1 MHFLPYQPTDS
12 LKTRV
17 TLKAINMIPDP
28 KTINLRP
35 NVDRPLVS
43 VVVLCHNHA
52 SYIRQTLE
60 NIFSQFTNF
69 PFETIINDD
78 ASSDE
83 TTSVI
88 RDTPMPS
95 TGVTLISHGT
105 NKYSQGINVGKYPM
119 SLARGE
125 YLAFCEGDDFWIS
138 SKKLQRQVDAMRRN
152 RDLDLCVHPATR
164 LSMRT
169 GKQKQGFDYGPKERV
184 IQPETVI
191 ARHNQF
197 APTASVLM
205 RTRAAQNLPD
215 WFFNEHGLPVGD
227 FFIEAILGRKGVLY
241 LPDTMSVY
249 RRDVPSSY
257 TNQFRKSSGPAL
269 EQSLERMLYFTEKLR
284 GMEGI
289 PEAAL
294 DQRLSY
300 VRLNY
305 ALQFLIAGDRE
316 RFIRTSRDIRL
327 RGHGGLQAILATMR
341 RSRMAFAAGR
351 RAFDTLR
358 RLKD

>member
-1 MHFLPYQPTDS
+1 MNHTQIKTNQNSPT
-12 LKTRV
+12 
-17 TLKAINMIPDP
+17 
-28 KTINLRP
+28 
-35 NVDRPLVS
+35 VS
-43 VVVLCHNHA
+43 VICHTYNHA
-52 SYIRQTLE
+52 PYIRQTLE
-60 NIFSQFTNF
+60 SMLVQETDFSV
-69 PFETIINDD
+69 EIIVHDD
-78 ASSDE
+78 ASTD
-83 TTSVI
+83 
-88 RDTPMPS
+88 
-95 TGVTLISHGT
+95 GT
-105 NKYSQGINVGKYPM
+105 ADIVREIATDKPERIAPIFQKGNQFSQGKRPPRFTFPR
-119 SLARGE
+119 ARGE
-125 YLAFCEGDDFWIS
+125 FIALCEGDDYWTDPQ
-138 SKKLQRQVDAMRRN
+138 KLQKQVDALRRHPEV
-152 RDLDLCVHPATR
+152 DLCVHPAMR

-169 GKQKQGFDYGPKERV
+169 GKAKKGFDHGPRERIV
-184 IQPETVI
+184 PSDAII

-205 RTRAAQNLPD
+205 RTHAAQNLPD
-215 WFFNEHGLPVGD
+215 WFFNEPGLPVGD

-249 RRDVPSSY
+249 RRDVPGSY
-257 TNQFRKSSGPAL
+257 TNQFRKSSGQAL

-327 RGHGGLQAILATMR
+327 RGHGGLQAILATIR
-341 RSRMAFAAGR
+341 RSRVAFAAGR
-351 RAFDTLR
+351 RAFNTLR

>member
-1 MHFLPYQPTDS
+1 MSHTQI
-12 LKTRV
+12 KTRQNSP
-17 TLKAINMIPDP
+17 T
-28 KTINLRP
+28 
-35 NVDRPLVS
+35 VS
-43 VVVLCHNHA
+43 VICHTHNHA

-60 NIFSQFTNF
+60 HMLMQETDFSV
-69 PFETIINDD
+69 EIIVHDD
-78 ASSDE
+78 ASTDG
-83 TTSVI
+83 TADII
-88 RDTPMPS
+88 REIATDNPERIAS
-95 TGVTLISHGT
+95 IFQQG
-105 NKYSQGINVGKYPM
+105 NQFSQGKRPPRFTFPR
-119 SLARGE
+119 ARGE
-125 YLAFCEGDDFWIS
+125 FIALCEGDDYWTDPH
-138 SKKLQRQVDAMRRN
+138 KLQRQVDVLRRHPEI
-152 RDLDLCVHPATR
+152 DLCVHPAMR

-169 GKQKQGFDYGPKERV
+169 GKQKKGFDYGPKERV

-249 RRDVPSSY
+249 RRDVAGSY
-257 TNQFRKSSGPAL
+257 TDTFRTTSGDKL
-269 EQSLERMLYFTEKLR
+269 EARLERMLYFVGKLR
-284 GMEGI
+284 GMEGV
-289 PEAAL
+289 PQDAL

-327 RGHGGLQAILATMR
+327 QGHGGLQTAVAAMR
-341 RSRMAFAAGR
+341 QSRVAFAAGR
-351 RAFDTLR
+351 RAFNALR